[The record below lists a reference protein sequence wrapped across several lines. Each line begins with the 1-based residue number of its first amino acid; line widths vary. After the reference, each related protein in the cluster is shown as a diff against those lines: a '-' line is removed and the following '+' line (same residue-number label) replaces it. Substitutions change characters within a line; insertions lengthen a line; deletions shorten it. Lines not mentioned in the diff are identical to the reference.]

1 MRLLMLAGLLCAP
14 ALMPAQTPINAPPLS
29 SADPRP
35 ISLEEAVTLAQQNAP
50 QTVQA
55 RGQLRGSSAQIRRAY
70 AAFLPSLSF
79 STNSGYSEGVQYIQ
93 GELGPLRG
101 DPWSFSN
108 GFNANLQLWDGGARF
123 RNLDRDKANERVA
136 EANEITQL
144 FNVALSV
151 KQQYYAVLAARE
163 SEAAAQVQLEQ
174 AMQNMRVATAR
185 VVAGAATKSDSL
197 RSAIEVRNAEIAILN
212 ARTQLQNANAFLTR
226 LTGQET
232 LVTAT
237 VGDTLAPIVLNADSV
252 ELAAIADRA
261 PVVLQAQSSLTAAR
275 ASRRASRASY
285 WPTLSMSGRY
295 SANQSSRQ
303 FQTGNVWLIGGDNP
317 NSRGVS
323 FSLSYPLFDQLQRET
338 AVVQANI
345 AEDNAEAQLR
355 DAELAAQQTLVQA
368 LGAFRLAE
376 ARIGLQ
382 QASVEAAIEDL
393 RVQQQRYAL
402 GAGTLLD
409 VLVSQTTLNNARLAL
424 IQARQDARVAKA
436 QIEALVGRDL

>member
-14 ALMPAQTPINAPPLS
+14 AVLFAQTPSPL
-29 SADPRP
+29 AATEPRP
-35 ISLEEAVTLAQQNAP
+35 ITLDQAVALAQQNAP
-50 QTVQA
+50 QTVSA
-55 RGQLRGSSAQIRRAY
+55 RGQVRGSEAQIRRAY
-70 AAFLPSLSF
+70 ASFLPSLSF

-93 GELGPLRG
+93 GELVPLRG

-108 GFNANLQLWDGGARF
+108 GFNANIQLFDGGARF
-123 RNLDRDKANERVA
+123 RNLDRDRANARVA

-144 FNVALSV
+144 FNVSLSV

-163 SEAAAQVQLEQ
+163 SEAAALVQREQ

-197 RSAIEVRNAEIAILN
+197 RSAIEVRNAEIAILS
-212 ARTQLQNANAFLTR
+212 AQTQLQNANAFLTR
-226 LTGQET
+226 LTGQPN

-237 VGDTLAPIVLNADSV
+237 AADTLDPIELNVDSTQ
-252 ELAAIADRA
+252 LAAIAQRA
-261 PVVLQAQSSLTAAR
+261 PAVLQAQSSLSAAN
-275 ASRRASRASY
+275 ASRRASRAPY
-285 WPTLSMSGRY
+285 WPTITMSGRY

-323 FSLSYPLFDQLQRET
+323 FAVSYPLFDQLQRET
-338 AVVQANI
+338 SIVQANI
-345 AEDNAEAQLR
+345 AQDNAEATLR

-376 ARIGLQ
+376 ARIELQ
-382 QASVEAAIEDL
+382 QASVEAGIEDL
-393 RVQQQRYAL
+393 RVQQQRYEL

-409 VLVSQTTLNNARLAL
+409 VLTSQTTLNNARLAL

-436 QIEALVGRDL
+436 QIEALVGREL